1 MKENEMIIVPLK
13 VNITKTGKTILHYAI
28 KEETTN
34 YSKGC
39 SVLEHWSPDDKLFN
53 NLKEDDMLK
62 PLKATY
68 EYESTYNGLARR
80 KLTSLLDSN
89 GKNLLV

>member
-39 SVLEHWSPDDKLFN
+39 SVLEHWSPDVNCYNLFV
-53 NLKEDDMLK
+53 K
-62 PLKATY
+62 
-68 EYESTYNGLARR
+68 
-80 KLTSLLDSN
+80 
-89 GKNLLV
+89 